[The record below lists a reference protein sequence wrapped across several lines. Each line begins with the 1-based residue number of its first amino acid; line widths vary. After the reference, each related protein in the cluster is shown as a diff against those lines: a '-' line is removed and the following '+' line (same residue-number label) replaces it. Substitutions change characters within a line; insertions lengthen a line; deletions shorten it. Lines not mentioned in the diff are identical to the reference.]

1 VLLLGPTASGIGRGW
16 PFPAVLDGW
25 IHLLACLTTGVG
37 VALAVAVKENTR
49 AIAAGIGFSVGM
61 MVLISVLELV
71 PEAVAA
77 MGAGP
82 SLASAWWPWPSRFT
96 TCPRNSPWRFPR

>member
-1 VLLLGPTASGIGRGW
+1 
-16 PFPAVLDGW
+16 
-25 IHLLACLTTGVG
+25 
-37 VALAVAVKENTR
+37 VKENTR